1 MVAAVTPRMRLVR
14 PSERPE
20 DPPQSDD
27 SAVVARARDGETSAQ
42 AELFRSYAP
51 RLLPMLIHLLSSK
64 SDAEDALQDAFVAA
78 FRDLGQLKDASAFS
92 GWLRQIAVHQAHRR
106 FRRRRLFGALGLD
119 RPADDATLE
128 QLADTDANPVVR
140 AELSLVDRL
149 LRKMPT
155 SDRVA
160 WMLRYV
166 EGYELSEVA
175 TACGCSL
182 ATAKRRIAA
191 AHLRIAKHVDV
202 GEVDDE

>member
-1 MVAAVTPRMRLVR
+1 MRLVR

-20 DPPQSDD
+20 DSPQADD
-27 SAVVARARDGETSAQ
+27 SAVVARARDGETSAR

-51 RLLPMLIHLLSSK
+51 RLLPMLVHLLSSK
-64 SDAEDALQDAFVAA
+64 SDAEDALQDSFVAA
-78 FRDLGQLKDASAFS
+78 FRDLGHLKDESAFG
-92 GWLRQIAVHQAHRR
+92 GWLRQVAVHQAHRR
-106 FRRRRLFGALGLD
+106 FRRRRLLGALGLD
-119 RPADDATLE
+119 RHADDATLD
-128 QLADTDANPVVR
+128 QLADTDANPDVR
-140 AELSLVDRL
+140 AELSLIDRL

-155 SDRVA
+155 NDRVA

-191 AHLRIAKHVDV
+191 AHSRIAKHVDV
-202 GEVDDE
+202 AEVDDE